1 MKTKEIIAIVILVS
15 SIYYVY
21 DYFSLSA
28 CDCAEL
34 KDRVIVSDIQSLGLT
49 RSEDDKKMN
58 EKLRKCAD
66 KFDGMNNAVKKCN
79 EEN

>member
-1 MKTKEIIAIVILVS
+1 MKKTIAIIFLAL
-15 SIYYVY
+15 SIYYIY

-28 CDCAEL
+28 CDCAKL
-34 KDRVIVSDIQSLGLT
+34 KDEVIVSDLPSLGLK
-49 RSEDDKKMN
+49 RSEEDKKMN

-66 KFDGMNNAVKKCN
+66 KFDGMNNAVKECN

>member
-1 MKTKEIIAIVILVS
+1 MKKTIAIIVLAL
-15 SIYYVY
+15 SIYYIY

-34 KDRVIVSDIQSLGLT
+34 KDEVIMSDIPSYGYK
-49 RSEDDKKMN
+49 RSEEDKKMN

-66 KFDGMNNAVKKCN
+66 KFDGMNNAVKECN